1 MDEAHTFDF
10 DTGWLCLDFVNT
22 LGDRPD
28 IVPHEE
34 DLHAYHDLVA
44 WGEAAEILS
53 SAEADALRERAVQ
66 QSGEAEVAFAR
77 AIALREAMYRV
88 FSAVAAHAEPPADDL
103 TAIERAVAGAMP
115 HARLARH
122 DGHFHWRFTAESDDF
137 LTMLGPVAWSA
148 AQFLTGDLLPR
159 LRECAGPD
167 CSWLFLDRSKNGSR
181 RWCDMRACGN
191 RAKARRHRAR
201 QTAA

>member
-1 MDEAHTFDF
+1 MDDARSFDF
-10 DTGWLCLDFVNT
+10 DTGWLCLDYVNT

-28 IVPHEE
+28 VAPHEE
-34 DLHAYHDLVA
+34 DLHAYDDLVA

-53 SAEADALRERAVQ
+53 GAEADALRQRATRNPIDAR
-66 QSGEAEVAFAR
+66 EAFAR

-88 FSAVAAHAEPPADDL
+88 FSAVAGGAEPPANDL
-103 TAIERAVAGAMP
+103 AAIERAVAAAMP
-115 HARLARH
+115 RAHLARH
-122 DGHFHWRFTAESDDF
+122 DAHFHWRFAPDTDDC

-148 AQFLTGDLLPR
+148 TELLTGDLVPR